1 MKFVTAA
8 AASAVALSLSAG
20 ASFAACDE
28 GEIVI
33 KFSHVTNTD
42 RHPKAIA
49 A

>member
-1 MKFVTAA
+1 MKVLTAVSA
-8 AASAVALSLSAG
+8 AAVALSLSSG
-20 ASFAACDE
+20 AAFAACDD